1 MGLFSGKRGE
11 DEPGTAAAPRRDRTE
26 PSPPEQSAASTS
38 GYKGTASMASIGK
51 SITIQGDLSGDEDL
65 VIDGTVDG
73 KVELPDHQVTIGAN
87 GTIRAELRAKAV
99 LVIGCVTGNV
109 HGSERVEIQAT
120 GRVEGDVTAPR
131 LVIAEGGVVNGAIH
145 MGQAAAAADG
155 DSRPASAA
163 EDLRKLAG

>member
-1 MGLFSGKRGE
+1 MGLFSGKRGD
-11 DEPGTAAAPRRDRTE
+11 DEPGTAAAPLRDRAE
-26 PSPPEQSAASTS
+26 PSPPQSAASAS
-38 GYKGTASMASIGK
+38 GHKGTASMASIGK
-51 SITIQGDLSGDEDL
+51 SITIQGDVSGDEDL

-73 KVELPDHQVTIGAN
+73 KVELPDHQVTIGAH
-87 GTIRAELRAKAV
+87 GTIRAELRAKSV

-145 MGQAAAAADG
+145 MEQAAAAADG
-155 DSRPASAA
+155 ASRPASAA
-163 EDLRKLAG
+163 EDLRQLAG